1 MNIIPEKSLS
11 SDDVRTVDSRYSTSE
26 YCKGNN
32 NLSTKDKPVYQ
43 RKTSNGHIYINENG
57 DVEVLTDITDVINR
71 FFIVICKAALNYAER
86 LLSIRSLICR
96 IFFL

>member
-1 MNIIPEKSLS
+1 MQLLILFFKSCIYNLNS
-11 SDDVRTVDSRYSTSE
+11 S
-26 YCKGNN
+26 NN

-71 FFIVICKAALNYAER
+71 F
-86 LLSIRSLICR
+86 LS
-96 IFFL
+96 